1 MSVSVCVC
9 VRVCV
14 RAKAQMCEN
23 TYKDIPMQLLSQ
35 YYLVLNNDLYIFIY
49 GRVSFLKG
57 FPGGISGKEPACQ
70 C

>member
-1 MSVSVCVC
+1 MCVC